1 MTTTQD
7 SQRLTGLSEKIFL
20 DRYAWKD
27 ADTNNAKIGDVV
39 LVLTKD
45 DPKFPTKEVGEIVGR
60 EGRKVTVKT
69 RTGQLVESD
78 VEKLTLNIEKTPE
91 EMWDRLAGAMASVES
106 TPELQQE
113 WKTKFRTILDDW
125 KLVPGGRIAAGAGA
139 SDELTL
145 FNCYVIPS
153 PKDSRG
159 GIMQTLSE
167 MTEIMAR
174 GGGVGINL
182 SSLRP
187 RRAVVKGVN
196 GSSSGAVSWGG
207 LFSYTTGLI
216 EQGGS
221 RRGALMLMINDWH
234 PDVLDFITVKQTM
247 GQVTNANLSVC
258 VSNGFMKAVKEDLD
272 WELVFPDTTEP
283 DYNEVWDGDLEQW
296 KASGRRVIPYRTV
309 KAREIWHTIIE
320 SAWKSA
326 EPGVVFMEYYNQMSN
341 SWYFNPIICTNPC
354 FHPDTRITTEYGLIT
369 IEELYKKTQGEAFLV
384 GTDLRLVEQAK
395 VVGGRSYEVPGLQMR
410 SATVFPTGERETLN
424 ISLQNGMELSVTPE
438 HRLFTD
444 SGWKEAEQL
453 TTEDYVYL
461 QSGEGGFAERDSLGE
476 DWGLFLGW
484 LTGDGWISKRGD
496 VGMVFGEADSE
507 VIPELIAAGE
517 RLTGVSAKVFDR
529 TNGTRQVYWWRKAL
543 VEQLHALGAKA
554 LKATEKEVPAA
565 LFTSAR
571 ATVTSF
577 LQALFSAD
585 GTVYE
590 RDEMHRTVRLTS
602 ASKKLLQ
609 GVQLLLLNYGI
620 HSSIYAR
627 PKKSQA
633 VFKYTTKS
641 GEERTYLGGGFYEL
655 ILTDNNIVVFKDK
668 IGFKYITRKQEAL
681 ERIARPSRKSE
692 KFMSKVKMIEQG
704 DTVTVYDIHE
714 PVTNSLIA
722 GGVVA
727 HNCGEQGLP
736 GWGVCNLSAINL
748 SKFYDEE
755 QQDVAW
761 EDLAT
766 TTRYSVR
773 FLDNVIDKTPYHFP
787 ENEQNQKLER
797 RVGLGT
803 MGLAELM
810 IKLKIRY
817 GSPESLEFLDKL
829 YGFIAREAYLA
840 SADIAEEKGS
850 FQAFDAEKYLQS
862 GFMKNM
868 TETYPEISAAV
879 TEKGIRNVTVI
890 TQAPTGSTGTMVGTS
905 TGIEPYFAFKY
916 FRQSRLGFD
925 EQFVPIAQDWLDAH
939 PGESLPDYFVT
950 AMDLSAE
957 DHIRAQAAIQRW
969 VDSSISKT
977 ANCPA
982 DFTVEETKRLYELAF
997 DLGCKGVTIYRDGS
1011 RDVQVLSTGKKD
1023 EDAKDAPVKETPG
1036 AEAAQEVQAS
1046 ASATGGADAS
1056 VLSGAAEASEQNK
1069 VAASTEPTSPA
1080 TSATI
1085 GAQGKVVDKQYKSR
1099 PQVLRGATYK
1109 INTPFGMAYITINDL
1124 NGTPAEIFLNVG
1136 KAGSDVFA
1144 MAEALGRVCSLF
1156 LRYGDH
1162 GQKVELLVK
1171 HLKGIGGSGAIGFGV
1186 NRVESIAD
1194 AVAKA
1199 LETHVQA
1206 NAIDTH
1212 ELEAA
1217 PIAATLDVETPRG
1230 EHAQLN
1236 ANSAGQHVHTEDS
1249 HASHAAGK
1257 QGTTGEGAY
1266 PASLAATAS
1275 RDLCPSC
1282 GSASLMN
1289 VEGCKTCSNCGYSR
1303 CS

>member
-1 MTTTQD
+1 MNQVQ
-7 SQRLTGLSEKIFL
+7 SKQKLEGLSEKIFL

-27 ADTNNAKIGDVV
+27 PDPNHAKVGDVV

-45 DPKFPTKEVGEIVGR
+45 DPKFPTKEVGEIVSR
-60 EGRKVTVKT
+60 EGKRATVKT
-69 RTGQLVESD
+69 RRGELVETD

-91 EMWDRLAGAMASVES
+91 EMWDRLAGAMASAEP
-106 TPELQQE
+106 TPELQAE
-113 WKTKFRTILDDW
+113 WKEKFRYILEDW

-159 GIMQTLSE
+159 GIMATLSE

-187 RRAVVKGVN
+187 RRSVVKGVN

-258 VSNGFMKAVKEDLD
+258 VSNDFMKAVKEDLD
-272 WELVFPDTTEP
+272 WELVFPDTTDP
-283 DYNEVWDGDLEQW
+283 DYDELWDGDLEKW
-296 KASGRRVIPYRTV
+296 KQGGHAVIPYRTV
-309 KAREIWHTIIE
+309 KASEIWHTIIE

-354 FHPDTRITTEYGLIT
+354 
-369 IEELYKKTQGEAFLV
+369 
-384 GTDLRLVEQAK
+384 
-395 VVGGRSYEVPGLQMR
+395 
-410 SATVFPTGERETLN
+410 
-424 ISLQNGMELSVTPE
+424 
-438 HRLFTD
+438 
-444 SGWKEAEQL
+444 
-453 TTEDYVYL
+453 
-461 QSGEGGFAERDSLGE
+461 
-476 DWGLFLGW
+476 
-484 LTGDGWISKRGD
+484 
-496 VGMVFGEADSE
+496 
-507 VIPELIAAGE
+507 
-517 RLTGVSAKVFDR
+517 
-529 TNGTRQVYWWRKAL
+529 
-543 VEQLHALGAKA
+543 
-554 LKATEKEVPAA
+554 
-565 LFTSAR
+565 
-571 ATVTSF
+571 
-577 LQALFSAD
+577 
-585 GTVYE
+585 
-590 RDEMHRTVRLTS
+590 
-602 ASKKLLQ
+602 
-609 GVQLLLLNYGI
+609 
-620 HSSIYAR
+620 
-627 PKKSQA
+627 
-633 VFKYTTKS
+633 
-641 GEERTYLGGGFYEL
+641 
-655 ILTDNNIVVFKDK
+655 
-668 IGFKYITRKQEAL
+668 
-681 ERIARPSRKSE
+681 
-692 KFMSKVKMIEQG
+692 
-704 DTVTVYDIHE
+704 
-714 PVTNSLIA
+714 
-722 GGVVA
+722 
-727 HNCGEQGLP
+727 GEQGLP
-736 GWGVCNLSAINL
+736 AWGVCNLSAMNL

-755 QQDVAW
+755 KHDVAW
-761 EDLAT
+761 DELAT
-766 TTRYSVR
+766 VTRYSVR
-773 FLDNVIDKTPYHFP
+773 FLDNVIDTTPYHFE
-787 ENEQNQKLER
+787 ENEKNQKKER
-797 RVGLGT
+797 RIGLGS

-810 IKLKIRY
+810 IKLNIRY

-850 FQAFDAEKYLQS
+850 FLAFDADPYLQS

-868 TETYPEISAAV
+868 TEAFPEVGTAIR
-879 TEKGIRNVTVI
+879 EKGMRNVTVI

-939 PGESLPDYFVT
+939 PGEELPDYFVT
-950 AMDLSAE
+950 AMDLTAE

-1011 RDVQVLSTGKKD
+1011 RDVQVLQTEKK
-1023 EDAKDAPVKETPG
+1023 EDKSEAKAAPT
-1036 AEAAQEVQAS
+1036 AEAAAS
-1046 ASATGGADAS
+1046 EAAVPA
-1056 VLSGAAEASEQNK
+1056 AAEQAGAQ
-1069 VAASTEPTSPA
+1069 VAAAVASSQ
-1080 TSATI
+1080 SS
-1085 GAQGKVVDKQYKSR
+1085 VVDKQYKRR

-1124 NGTPAEIFLNVG
+1124 DGIPSEIFLNVG

-1162 GQKVELLVK
+1162 GHKVELLIK

-1199 LETHVQA
+1199 LEAHVQSG
-1206 NAIDTH
+1206 IDDEH
-1212 ELEAA
+1212 PEPA
-1217 PIAATLDVETPRG
+1217 PVAATLAPETVDHG
-1230 EHAQLN
+1230 GTH
-1236 ANSAGQHVHTEDS
+1236 S
-1249 HASHAAGK
+1249 HSHDAPKASV
-1257 QGTTGEGAY
+1257 
-1266 PASLAATAS
+1266 
-1275 RDLCPSC
+1275 DLCPSC
-1282 GSASLMN
+1282 GAAALIN
-1289 VEGCKTCSNCGYSR
+1289 IEGCKTCGNCGYSK

>member
-1 MTTTQD
+1 MNTVKK
-7 SQRLTGLSEKIFL
+7 QRLEGLSEKIFL

-27 ADTNNAKIGDVV
+27 ADPSHAKVGDVV

-45 DPKFPTKEVGEIVGR
+45 DPKFPTKEVGEVVAR
-60 EGRKVTVKT
+60 EGRNVTVKT
-69 RTGQLVESD
+69 RRGELVETD

-91 EMWDRLAGAMASVES
+91 EMWDRLAKAISSVED
-106 TPELQQE
+106 TPELQKE
-113 WKTKFRTILDDW
+113 WEAKFRSVLDDW

-139 SDELTL
+139 SEELTL

-159 GIMQTLSE
+159 GIMETLSE

-187 RRAVVKGVN
+187 RRAIVKGVN

-272 WELVFPDTTEP
+272 WELVFPDTTYE
-283 DYNEVWDGDLEQW
+283 DYNEVWDGDLEKW
-296 KASGRRVIPYRTV
+296 KAAGRKVVHYRTV
-309 KAREIWHTIIE
+309 KARDIWHTIIE

-354 FHPDTRITTEYGLIT
+354 
-369 IEELYKKTQGEAFLV
+369 
-384 GTDLRLVEQAK
+384 
-395 VVGGRSYEVPGLQMR
+395 
-410 SATVFPTGERETLN
+410 
-424 ISLQNGMELSVTPE
+424 
-438 HRLFTD
+438 
-444 SGWKEAEQL
+444 
-453 TTEDYVYL
+453 
-461 QSGEGGFAERDSLGE
+461 
-476 DWGLFLGW
+476 
-484 LTGDGWISKRGD
+484 
-496 VGMVFGEADSE
+496 
-507 VIPELIAAGE
+507 
-517 RLTGVSAKVFDR
+517 
-529 TNGTRQVYWWRKAL
+529 
-543 VEQLHALGAKA
+543 
-554 LKATEKEVPAA
+554 
-565 LFTSAR
+565 
-571 ATVTSF
+571 
-577 LQALFSAD
+577 
-585 GTVYE
+585 
-590 RDEMHRTVRLTS
+590 
-602 ASKKLLQ
+602 
-609 GVQLLLLNYGI
+609 
-620 HSSIYAR
+620 
-627 PKKSQA
+627 
-633 VFKYTTKS
+633 
-641 GEERTYLGGGFYEL
+641 
-655 ILTDNNIVVFKDK
+655 
-668 IGFKYITRKQEAL
+668 
-681 ERIARPSRKSE
+681 
-692 KFMSKVKMIEQG
+692 
-704 DTVTVYDIHE
+704 
-714 PVTNSLIA
+714 
-722 GGVVA
+722 
-727 HNCGEQGLP
+727 GEQGLP
-736 GWGVCNLSAINL
+736 GWGVCNLSAMNL

-755 QQDVAW
+755 NNDVAW
-761 EDLAT
+761 DELAT
-766 TTRYSVR
+766 TTHYSVR
-773 FLDNVIDKTPYHFP
+773 FLDNVISRTPYHFE
-787 ENEQNQKLER
+787 ENEKNQKKER

-829 YGFIAREAYLA
+829 YGFIAKEAYLA
-840 SADIAEEKGS
+840 SAEIAAEKG
-850 FQAFDAEKYLQS
+850 AFPAFEADKYLQS
-862 GFMKNM
+862 GFMKVM
-868 TETYPEISAAV
+868 TEVYPEVGEAIK
-879 TEKGIRNVTVI
+879 EKGVRNVTII

-916 FRQSRLGFD
+916 YRQSRLGFD
-925 EQFVPIAQDWLDAH
+925 EQFVPIAQEWLDSH
-939 PGESLPDYFVT
+939 PGESLPDYFIT

-982 DFTVEETKRLYELAF
+982 DFTVEDTKRLYELAF

-1011 RDVQVLSTGKKD
+1011 RDTQVLQTEKKEDKAEAKSTEAEAPSNEENDSLNELDKTLSVSVS
-1023 EDAKDAPVKETPG
+1023 AKDKAVF
-1036 AEAAQEVQAS
+1036 
-1046 ASATGGADAS
+1046 
-1056 VLSGAAEASEQNK
+1056 
-1069 VAASTEPTSPA
+1069 
-1080 TSATI
+1080 
-1085 GAQGKVVDKQYKSR
+1085 DKQYKKR

-1124 NGTPAEIFLNVG
+1124 NGVPSEIFLNVG

-1162 GQKVELLVK
+1162 GQKAELLIK
-1171 HLKGIGGSGAIGFGV
+1171 HLKGIGGSGAIGFGP

-1199 LETHVQA
+1199 LETHIHNNQY
-1206 NAIDTH
+1206 DDH
-1212 ELEAA
+1212 DPA
-1217 PIAATLDVETPRG
+1217 PVAATLAHHDD
-1230 EHAQLN
+1230 
-1236 ANSAGQHVHTEDS
+1236 HVSSDS
-1249 HASHAAGK
+1249 HGTHAHG
-1257 QGTTGEGAY
+1257 
-1266 PASLAATAS
+1266 SAAVTS

-1282 GSASLMN
+1282 GSASLIN
-1289 VEGCKTCSNCGYSR
+1289 VEGCKTCSNCGYSK

>member
-1 MTTTQD
+1 LKTTQ
-7 SQRLTGLSEKIFL
+7 QRLTGLSEKIFL

-27 ADTNNAKIGDVV
+27 ADTNNAKVGDVV

-45 DPKFPTKEVGEIVGR
+45 DPKFPTKEVGEIVSR
-60 EGRKVTVKT
+60 EGKKVSVRT
-69 RTGQLVESD
+69 RSGGMIQTD

-91 EMWDRLAGAMASVES
+91 EMWDRLAQAMASVEK

-113 WKTKFRTILDDW
+113 WRDKFRYVLDDW

-159 GIMQTLSE
+159 GIMETLTE

-187 RRAVVKGVN
+187 RRAIVKGVN

-221 RRGALMLMINDWH
+221 RRGALMLMMNDWH

-258 VSNGFMKAVKEDLD
+258 VSNGFMKAVKEDLN
-272 WELVFPDTTEP
+272 WELVFPDTSEP
-283 DYNEVWDGDLEQW
+283 DYDELWDGDLDKW
-296 KASGRRVIPYRTV
+296 KLAGRKVVHYRTV

-354 FHPDTRITTEYGLIT
+354 FHPNTRITTEYGLIT
-369 IEELYKKTQGEAFLV
+369 IEDLYKKTKGEAFLV

-395 VVGGRSYEVPGLQMR
+395 VVGGRSYEVPGLRMR
-410 SATVFPTGERETLN
+410 TATVFPTGQRETLD
-424 ISLQNGMELSVTPE
+424 ISLQNGMEISVTPE
-438 HRLFTD
+438 HRLYTN
-444 SGWKEAEQL
+444 SGWKEAVKL
-453 TTEDYVYL
+453 TTDDYVYL
-461 QSGEGGFAERDSLGE
+461 QSGEGEFAAQDALGAE
-476 DWGLFLGW
+476 WGLFLGW

-496 VGMVFGEADSE
+496 VGMVFGAADSE
-507 VIPELIAAGE
+507 VIPQLLKAGE
-517 RLTGVSAKVFDR
+517 RITGVTAKVFER
-529 TNGTRQVYWWRKAL
+529 SNGTKQVYWWRKAL
-543 VEQLHALGAKA
+543 VEQLYELGVKA
-554 LKATEKEVPAA
+554 VRASEKEVPSA
-565 LFTSAR
+565 LFTSSR
-571 ATVTSF
+571 NTVTAF

-602 ASKKLLQ
+602 ASRKLLQ

-620 HSSIYAR
+620 NSSIYSR

-633 VFKYTTKS
+633 NFEYITKS
-641 GEERTYLGGGFYEL
+641 GEHKVYSGSGFYEL
-655 ILTDNNIVVFKDK
+655 ILNGNNLVVFKEK
-668 IGFKYITRKQEAL
+668 IGFKFVTRKQQSL

-692 KFMSKVKMIEQG
+692 EFVSKVKKIEQG
-704 DTVTVYDIHE
+704 DFVTVYDIHE
-714 PVTNSLIA
+714 PETNSLIA
-722 GGVVA
+722 GGMVA

-748 SKFYDEE
+748 AKFYDEE
-755 QQDVAW
+755 RHDVNW
-761 EDLAT
+761 GQLAL

-773 FLDNVIDKTPYHFP
+773 FLDNVIDKTPYHFV
-787 ENEQNQKLER
+787 ENEENQKKER

-810 IKLKIRY
+810 IKLNIRY

-829 YGFIAREAYLA
+829 YGFMAREAYLA
-840 SADIAEEKGS
+840 SADIAAEKGS
-850 FQAFDAEKYLQS
+850 FQAFDAEKYVQS

-868 TETYPEISAAV
+868 IGVYPEVGEAVAA
-879 TEKGIRNVTVI
+879 KGMRNVTVI

-925 EQFVPIAQDWLDAH
+925 EQFVPIAQKWLDAH
-939 PGESLPDYFVT
+939 PGEKLPDYFVT

-957 DHIRAQAAIQRW
+957 DHIRVQAAIQRW

-982 DFTVEETKRLYELAF
+982 DFTVEETKKLYELAF

-1011 RDVQVLSTGKKD
+1011 RDVQVLSTGKKEEETAD
-1023 EDAKDAPVKETPG
+1023 VPLKEETVVESAREGKEPVQEAKDSIP
-1036 AEAAQEVQAS
+1036 AA
-1046 ASATGGADAS
+1046 AT
-1056 VLSGAAEASEQNK
+1056 AAIQ
-1069 VAASTEPTSPA
+1069 PA
-1080 TSATI
+1080 
-1085 GAQGKVVDKQYKSR
+1085 GKVVDKQYKSR

-1162 GQKVELLVK
+1162 GHKVELLMK
-1171 HLKGIGGSGAIGFGV
+1171 HLKGIGGSGAIGFGA

-1199 LETHVQA
+1199 LEHHVQSGVSE
-1206 NAIDTH
+1206 H
-1212 ELEAA
+1212 ELDAPA
-1217 PIAATLDVETPRG
+1217 PIAAGLAQEEAVENVTI
-1230 EHAQLN
+1230 
-1236 ANSAGQHVHTEDS
+1236 GQQTNEGFESGHVH
-1249 HASHAAGK
+1249 HAGM
-1257 QGTTGEGAY
+1257 
-1266 PASLAATAS
+1266 S

-1282 GSASLMN
+1282 GSASLIN
-1289 VEGCKTCSNCGYSR
+1289 IEGCKTCSSCGYSR
-1303 CS
+1303 CG